1 MIILPWNTLMEAIKG
16 DLLKKKIWILILI
29 TGAISCLGG
38 YKASLMTTSYQA
50 TAKIYVGRGNNLMD
64 YYSQNEIQYYNE
76 FMNTFNEIIRVDDF
90 LNETLKKYKINKS
103 SWEVKNSLGFS
114 ASENTPIF
122 TVTYNTNDMEGAE
135 QVLTAICEEFNEQA
149 KTIIPDA
156 KPRIIDS
163 SKVYPIVPNKKK
175 LMLMYFGVGVIFS
188 LGLIFFIDYLDD
200 TIKSNSRLEKVLPVP
215 VLGNIPKHEKGFKGG
230 RE

>member
-1 MIILPWNTLMEAIKG
+1 MKFVDEKLINFDEIIY
-16 DLLKKKIWILILI
+16 LLKKKIWILILI
-29 TGAISCLGG
+29 TGVMSCLGA
-38 YKASLMTTSYQA
+38 YKTSLMTTSYQA

-122 TVTYNTNDMEGAE
+122 TITYNASDMEGAE

-156 KPRIIDS
+156 NPRIIDS
-163 SKVYPIVPNKKK
+163 TKVYPIIPNKKK
-175 LMLMYFGVGVIFS
+175 LMLMYFGVGIIFS
-188 LGLIFFIDYLDD
+188 LGIIFFIDYLDD

-215 VLGNIPKHEKGFKGG
+215 VLGNIPKHENGFKGG